1 MNIANVTTR
10 FAAYTG
16 LSGDELLSQSALIES
31 AADYIDSITA
41 VENPGEQ
48 QTRRLENLCA
58 VYAYRLYETRGVS
71 DVTSFT
77 AGDVKITS
85 SAGGKTGAQ
94 ALWQEQKKL
103 CADLLRADNFLF
115 GRM

>member
-1 MNIANVTTR
+1 MNIANVTAR

-16 LSGDELLSQSALIES
+16 LSGDGLLSQSALIES
-31 AADYIDSITA
+31 ALDYINSLCA
-41 VENPGEQ
+41 VENPDCR
-48 QTRRLENLCA
+48 QTKRLENLSA
-58 VYAYRLYETRGVS
+58 VYAYRLYEMRGGS

-85 SAGGKTGAQ
+85 SAGGKGGAE
-94 ALWQEQKKL
+94 ALWEEQKKL
-103 CADLLRADNFLF
+103 CSDILRSENFLF

>member
-1 MNIANVTTR
+1 MGKRLLACLVCLAL
-10 FAAYTG
+10 FAFSAVPTG
-16 LSGDELLSQSALIES
+16 ADSESVLWELRGCS
-31 AADYIDSITA
+31 
-41 VENPGEQ
+41 
-48 QTRRLENLCA
+48 A
-58 VYAYRLYETRGVS
+58 VYAYRLYEMRGS

-85 SAGGKTGAQ
+85 SAGGKGGAE

-103 CADLLRADNFLF
+103 CSDILRAENFLF

>member
-1 MNIANVTTR
+1 MNIANVTAG

-41 VENPGEQ
+41 VENPDERQ
-48 QTRRLENLCA
+48 IKRLENLSA
-58 VYAYRLYETRGVS
+58 VYACRLYEIRGS

-85 SAGGKTGAQ
+85 SAGGKGGAE

-103 CADLLRADNFLF
+103 CSDILRAENFLF

>member
-1 MNIANVTTR
+1 MNIANVTAG

-16 LSGDELLSQSALIES
+16 LSGDELLAQSALIEN
-31 AADYIDSITA
+31 AAGYIDSLCA
-41 VENPGEQ
+41 VENPDCR
-48 QTRRLENLCA
+48 QTKRLENLCA

-85 SAGGKTGAQ
+85 SAGGKGGAQ

-103 CADLLRADNFLF
+103 CADLLRAENFLF

>member
-58 VYAYRLYETRGVS
+58 VYAYRLYETRGS

-77 AGDVKITS
+77 AGDVKFTS
-85 SAGGKTGAQ
+85 SAGGKGAAQ
-94 ALWQEQKKL
+94 ALWTEQKRE
-103 CADLLRADNFLF
+103 CSDLLRAENFLF

>member
-1 MNIANVTTR
+1 MNIANVTEK

-16 LSGDELLSQSALIES
+16 LSGDGLLSQSALIEI
-31 AADYIDSITA
+31 AVDYIDSITA
-41 VENPGEQ
+41 VENPGEA
-48 QTRRLENLCA
+48 QTKTLENLSA
-58 VYAYRLYETRGVS
+58 VYAYKLYETRGS

-85 SAGGKTGAQ
+85 SAGGKGGAQ
-94 ALWQEQKKL
+94 ALWEEQKKQ
-103 CADLLRADNFLF
+103 CSGLLRAENFLF